1 MKEGEKSELY
11 IGILGDNEK
20 IRDFWKLSDTPSIG
34 CDVFVT
40 GGILKLPSNNW
51 RKLHNLPMK
60 RRGYHGRRKR
70 NNF

>member
-40 GGILKLPSNNW
+40 G
-51 RKLHNLPMK
+51 
-60 RRGYHGRRKR
+60 
-70 NNF
+70 